1 MKASYTFGLSG
12 YRAPLL
18 ALGLTALS
26 LLPTTLATA
35 QADDNAAARPN
46 AMRRLTVTGQGEI
59 KVKPDTAVL
68 TIGVVTEDK
77 SSQNAVRANAEA
89 SQKVQAAIKGT
100 GIAEKDIQTSN
111 YSVQPVYEAD
121 HPGRRATIVGFRVYN
136 QVRVTIREI
145 AKLSSVIDAAT
156 EAGSN
161 TIEGINFTKENQTEV
176 ENEALAKAVADAR
189 RKADQLAKAAD
200 IEIRGVWE
208 INESGINRPPWPMY
222 AMAKDAGFG
231 GASTPIQPGEVSVTA
246 NVTVV
251 YQLGPMKA
259 AQVEK
264 NLRKV
269 VRVKTFRR

>member
-1 MKASYTFGLSG
+1 VKALHTFGLSG

-176 ENEALAKAVADAR
+176 ENEALAKAVLDAR

-222 AMAKDAGFG
+222 AMAKDAGVG